1 MKNKKTYLGL
11 SFLLIVALMLTGC
24 GKEVEVKNGSK
35 VAVSLDK
42 NKYTATEY
50 YEKIKEANIST
61 LIDTIDHDL
70 FDEKYKTTDEET
82 ESIDKQITQ
91 MKSMY
96 AAEDEEQW
104 KTVMKQYFGVDSE
117 EDLKTRLSLEYK
129 RKLAVEDYVK
139 SSLTDKEI
147 QDYYDE
153 NIYGDV
159 SASHILI
166 AVDAKKDATDE
177 EKQEAE
183 KKALE
188 KAQKLIKK
196 LDDGGDFK
204 ELAKKNSDD
213 ESTAINGGDLG
224 YFSLDDMTEEFSN
237 AVKDLKV
244 DEYTK
249 DPIKTE
255 YGYHIILKTGEKD
268 KPKLKEVKEKIQE
281 TLRDKK
287 LEDDSA
293 LYYKALKEIREKN
306 KIKWNDDKLKKAYN
320 KYMDNLIDTA
330 TSSK

>member
-139 SSLTDKEI
+139 SSLSDKEI

-196 LDDGGDFK
+196 LDDGEDFK

>member
-11 SFLLIVALMLTGC
+11 SFLLVVVLMLTGC
-24 GKEVEVKNGSK
+24 GKEIEVKNGSK

-50 YEKIKEANIST
+50 YDKIKEGNISI
-61 LIDTIDHDL
+61 LVDMIDHDL

-82 ESIDKQITQ
+82 DSIDKQISQ
-91 MKSMY
+91 MKSTY
-96 AAEDEEQW
+96 AADDEEQW
-104 KTVMKQYFGVDSE
+104 QTVMRQYFGVDSE
-117 EDLKTRLSLEYK
+117 EDLRTKLSLEYK
-129 RKLAVEDYVK
+129 RKLAVEDHVK
-139 SSLTDKEI
+139 SSLTDTEI
-147 QDYYDE
+147 QNYYDE
-153 NIYGDV
+153 SIFGDV

-177 EKQEAE
+177 EKEKAE

-196 LDDGGDFK
+196 LDDGEDFK

-224 YFSLDDMTEEFSN
+224 YFSLDEMTEEFSN

-249 DPIKTE
+249 EPIKTE

-268 KPKLKEVKEKIQE
+268 KPKLKEVKEKIEE

-287 LEDDSA
+287 LEEDTS
-293 LYYKALKEIREKN
+293 LYYKSLKEIRENN

-320 KYMDNLIDTA
+320 KYMNNLIDTA
-330 TSSK
+330 SSN